1 MSSQKQIDAN
11 RRNSA
16 LSTGPRTEEGKATS
30 RQNSLQHGM
39 TATIVTPPTQESAQ
53 RARFQTWSEA
63 LKPETCVEVFQVN
76 LAVAASL
83 RIELC
88 HTSESERRA
97 EIAEL
102 AMSADW
108 DTHRLIEA
116 YKLGDSLKRNP
127 ALVLLKLRL
136 TPAGRDWLIMQW
148 KQLLVAFSG
157 DGVPKWTD
165 TEYHVALDLLG
176 VPKTLRDAR
185 TDLQN
190 TFYEKASSMALIL
203 DEIAK
208 LEVEQLK
215 SEAQNAKLRKM
226 HIQGSIHLEDASLK
240 LIRRYERESI
250 RSFERALKAL
260 EKSKPKPVTIPAPAV
275 TETKPIPVVAVP
287 VVAVSNVE
295 PTQSGNRLYRR
306 KQQKAM
312 RHQEYLSRTSA

>member
-1 MSSQKQIDAN
+1 MSSQKQIEAN
-11 RRNSA
+11 RRNAA
-16 LSTGPRTEEGKATS
+16 LSTGPRTEEGKAAS

-63 LKPETCVEVFQVN
+63 LKPESCVEVFQVN

-88 HTSESERRA
+88 QTSESERRA

-136 TPAGRDWLIMQW
+136 TPAGRDWLILQW
-148 KQLLVAFSG
+148 KQLLVAFVG

-190 TFYEKASSMALIL
+190 TFAAKESSMALIL
-203 DEIAK
+203 GEIAK
-208 LEVEQLK
+208 LEVEQSK
-215 SEAQNAKLRKM
+215 SDAQNAKLRKM

-260 EKSKPKPVTIPAPAV
+260 EKAKPKPVATPAPAV